1 MNYAVIFCI
10 AVTHNTMFSNSPS
23 LFNRWLLIAA
33 GVSFLLLFL
42 ISHTFS
48 YFVIDSWAFNST
60 IGNVFWGLCLVYL
73 SCLFVIVNLL
83 ALPGNN
89 PSYILLPYVLVAVLI
104 LVSLINLLR
113 LDYSRS
119 AITFGSFLVFALAY
133 SNFMF
138 LKAKQRLKYAVL
150 PFGFHK
156 EVLALDVEQFIG
168 ITLPEWPSQPVDG
181 LIVDGAALINTDMS
195 AQWQRFIA
203 KALASGVHVL
213 NSVHTYESL
222 TGKSP
227 LENYGEF
234 SFGELKPSDLYIGLK
249 RFMES
254 ALILVTAPLSAA
266 LLVLTMIAIKLD
278 SKGPIF
284 FTQQRV
290 GKGSKEFTMYKLR
303 SMTVGADTSGA
314 QFASADDIRV
324 TRVGKV
330 IRKLRIDEIPQLF
343 NVLKGDMALVGPRPE
358 QASFVARFE
367 EDIPMYSFR
376 HVVRPGITGWAQVV
390 QGYADDDDSTR
401 EKLSYD
407 FYYVKNIGIW
417 LDFLVVLK
425 TIKTILTGFGAR

>member
-1 MNYAVIFCI
+1 
-10 AVTHNTMFSNSPS
+10 MFSNFSS
-23 LFNRWLLIAA
+23 VSNRWLLVAA
-33 GVSFLLLFL
+33 GVSYLILSLCFHLL
-42 ISHTFS
+42 S
-48 YFVIDSWAFNST
+48 YFVIDSWALNST
-60 IGNVFWGLCLVYL
+60 IGNVYLGLCLVYL
-73 SCLFVIVNLL
+73 SCLLVIVNLL

-104 LVSLINLLR
+104 LVSLINFLR

-119 AITFGSFLVFALAY
+119 AITLGSILVFVLAY
-133 SNFMF
+133 SSFMF
-138 LKAKQRLKYAVL
+138 LKAKQRLQYAVL

-156 EVLALDVEQFIG
+156 EVLALDSEQLIA
-168 ITLPEWPSQPVDG
+168 ITAPEWPTQRVDG
-181 LIVDGAALINTDMS
+181 LIVDGTALINNDM
-195 AQWQRFIA
+195 APQWQRFVA
-203 KALASGVHVL
+203 QALAGGMHVL

-227 LENYGEF
+227 LEHYGEF

-249 RFMES
+249 RFIES
-254 ALILVTAPLSAA
+254 VLILLTAPLSAI
-266 LLVLTMIAIKLD
+266 LLLLTMIAIKLD

-290 GKGSKEFTMYKLR
+290 GKGGKVFTMYKLR
-303 SMTVGADTSGA
+303 SMTVGADTRGA
-314 QFASADDIRV
+314 QFASAGDVRV

-330 IRKLRIDEIPQLF
+330 IRKLRIDEIPQLI

-407 FYYVKNIGIW
+407 FYYVKNIGVW